1 MCIVA
6 AANERS
12 ITIAQSAAQTR
23 GTEAKEDLIVESV
36 VINVQR
42 HPCAISIGASLPL
55 SLSLSLSPSFPPRP
69 SSFSFSLHPAAAP
82 SVSLPLIIPYL
93 YLGPFGSQ

>member
-55 SLSLSLSPSFPPRP
+55 SLSLSLSLLLFHPVLPLSHFLFIQPPRRLSRFP
-69 SSFSFSLHPAAAP
+69 
-82 SVSLPLIIPYL
+82 
-93 YLGPFGSQ
+93 